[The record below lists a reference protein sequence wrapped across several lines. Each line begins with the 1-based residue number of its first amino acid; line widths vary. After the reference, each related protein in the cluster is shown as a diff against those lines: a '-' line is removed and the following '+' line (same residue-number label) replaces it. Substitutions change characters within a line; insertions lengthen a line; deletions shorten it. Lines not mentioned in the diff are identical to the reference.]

1 MADSFASESFDSVS
15 FVQGASTLL
24 DESRA
29 GETIAL
35 DVRGISSI
43 TDFLVICTVSSNAQ
57 MRGLVEKLAGYCAE
71 HGVEG
76 RNLHKRPDETGWL
89 LIDCEF
95 VVFHLM
101 TQELRDFYELER
113 LWFSGETIFNAATRA
128 G

>member
-1 MADSFASESFDSVS
+1 MVDSFASKSFDSAS
-15 FVQGASTLL
+15 FVKGASVLL
-24 DESRA
+24 DEYRA
-29 GETIAL
+29 GDTVAL

-57 MRGLVEKLAGYCAE
+57 MRGLVEKLAEYCAE
-71 HGVEG
+71 HGVQG

-101 TQELRDFYELER
+101 TQQLRDFYELER
-113 LWFSGETIFNAATRA
+113 LWFSGETLFSATA
-128 G
+128 